1 MMRIEDV
8 VIKTIVS
15 VEVPVATACKMFM
28 PFRGNCFGRFPYIYR
43 VWTLFNLEMCRFFF
57 SLLELKVLIICRLS
71 SIRLSVNFHI
81 CVLFSALPIS
91 SAVFTSLSMSIPP
104 HFQDQVIRHI
114 CKVHQHLNWKEKVEI
129 DSETK
134 RSHHKGYI

>member
-1 MMRIEDV
+1 MWSSRPLCLLKCQQPLPAKCSCHSGETALVGFLIFIE
-8 VIKTIVS
+8 
-15 VEVPVATACKMFM
+15 
-28 PFRGNCFGRFPYIYR
+28 FG
-43 VWTLFNLEMCRFFF
+43 LFSTWKCVGFF